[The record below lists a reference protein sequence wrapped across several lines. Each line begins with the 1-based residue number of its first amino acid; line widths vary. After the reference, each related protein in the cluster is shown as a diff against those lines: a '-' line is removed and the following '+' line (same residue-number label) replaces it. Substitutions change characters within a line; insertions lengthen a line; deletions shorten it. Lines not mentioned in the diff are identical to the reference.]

1 LNDDQF
7 KDSKIDFDELKINL
21 EKVDVLTKKLVYIIA
36 TKSKNQQT
44 TPPNQELY
52 YKAASK
58 YFSEILSNP
67 SKLIENQIKYYKSS
81 LETWSDV
88 QKYFL
93 NQETTTTNKRD
104 RRFKSDAWED
114 NPYFKMIKQQYLTSS
129 DIIQETITGI
139 EGLSFQEQKQIT
151 FFTKQMLEFFSP
163 TNFLMT
169 NPDALKEAMDTKGK
183 SLVDGLENLVNDL
196 EKNQGEFNVSLTDE
210 TAFEIGKNIANSE
223 GSVIYQNRLYQ
234 LIYYKPIQE
243 KTHNTPI
250 LIIPP
255 WINKFYILD
264 LKPENSFIKF
274 LLKKGIPVFLISWVN
289 PDASHSDIGY
299 DDYLKDGL
307 FDAINQTRQIYSVD
321 TINTIGYCI
330 GGTLLATGLSYLNS
344 KNLNYINSASFFTT
358 LTDFEDPGDL
368 SIFISEEYLA
378 TIKNQIDEKGYLD
391 GDFLSQ
397 TFSFLRSN
405 DLIYGPAVKSYLLG
419 KKPPPFD
426 LLYWNSDPTNLPG
439 KMALEYLENFYK
451 HNKFSEGSL
460 EVLGETINLGQISQ
474 PIAAIGTFNDHIA
487 PWQSSFNGLSKT
499 KGEKLF
505 ILAGS
510 GHIAGIINPE
520 NSNKYGYWI
529 NNKKYN
535 NAEDWFNSSTNK
547 NGSWWNEW
555 YEWKKLYLGEMEL
568 DKKIKIDLTD
578 LIELAPGSYVKKKNK

>member
-1 LNDDQF
+1 M
-7 KDSKIDFDELKINL
+7 KDNKNQYENFDFDELKKNL
-21 EKVDVLTKKLVYIIA
+21 EKVDVLTKRLVFIIA
-36 TKSKNQQT
+36 SKSKKQQIT
-44 TPPNQELY
+44 QPNQDLY
-52 YKAASK
+52 YKAAAK

-67 SKLIENQIKYYKSS
+67 TKLIENQVKYYKSS

-93 NQETTTTNKRD
+93 KQENNNSQKNDKRF
-104 RRFKSDAWED
+104 RSVTWEE

-139 EGLSFQEQKQIT
+139 EGLSHPEQKQIT

-169 NPDALKEAMDTKGK
+169 TPAARQAAMETKGQ
-183 SLVDGLENLVNDL
+183 SLVNGLENLVDDL
-196 EKNQGEFNVSLTDE
+196 EKNDGVFNVSLTDE
-210 TAFEIGKNIANSE
+210 TAFEIGKNIANAE
-223 GSVIYQNRLYQ
+223 GSVIYENKLYQ
-234 LIYYKPIQE
+234 LIYYKPTQE
-243 KTHNTPI
+243 ISHQIPI

-274 LLKKGIPVFLISWVN
+274 LLSKGIPVFLMSWVN
-289 PDASHSDIGY
+289 PDSSHSEIGY

-307 FDAINQTRQIYSVD
+307 LDAIEQTRRFYSVD
-321 TINTIGYCI
+321 LINSIGYCI
-330 GGTLLATGLSYLNS
+330 GGTLLATGLSYLNAR
-344 KNLNYINSASFFTT
+344 KLEYIKSASFFTT

-368 SIFISEEYLA
+368 SIFVSDEYLN
-378 TIKNQIDEKGYLD
+378 TIKDQIDDLGFMD

-405 DLIYGPAVKSYLLG
+405 DLIYGPAVKSYLMG

-426 LLYWNSDPTNLPG
+426 LLYWNSDSTNLPG
-439 KMALEYLENFYK
+439 KMALEYLEKFYK
-451 HNKFSEGSL
+451 NNDFSKGKL
-460 EVLGETINLGQISQ
+460 EVLGEKVNLEQISQ
-474 PIAAIGTFNDHIA
+474 PIIVIGTFNDHIA
-487 PWQSSFNGLSKT
+487 PWKSSFNGLSKT
-499 KGEKLF
+499 SGEKVF

-520 NSNKYGYWI
+520 HSNKYGYWM
-529 NNKKYN
+529 NNENYSTPEK
-535 NAEDWFNSSTNK
+535 WFNSSINK

-555 YEWKKLYLGEMEL
+555 YEWKKQFLSE
-568 DKKIKIDLTD
+568 KIISTKMIGITE
-578 LIELAPGSYVKKKNK
+578 IEPAPGRYVKKKNK

>member
-1 LNDDQF
+1 M
-7 KDSKIDFDELKINL
+7 KDNKNQYENFDFDELKKNL
-21 EKVDVLTKKLVYIIA
+21 EKVDVLTKRLVFIIA
-36 TKSKNQQT
+36 SKSKKQQIT
-44 TPPNQELY
+44 QPNQDLY
-52 YKAASK
+52 YKAAAK

-67 SKLIENQIKYYKSS
+67 SKLIENQVKYYKSS

-93 NQETTTTNKRD
+93 NQENNNSQKNDKRF
-104 RRFKSDAWED
+104 RSVTWEE

-139 EGLSFQEQKQIT
+139 EGLSHPEQKQIT

-169 NPDALKEAMDTKGK
+169 NPDALQEAMETKGQ
-183 SLVDGLENLVNDL
+183 SLVNGLENLVDDL
-196 EKNQGEFNVSLTDE
+196 EKNDGEFNVSLTDE
-210 TAFEIGKNIANSE
+210 TAFEIGKNIANAE
-223 GSVIYQNRLYQ
+223 GSVIYENKLYQ
-234 LIYYKPIQE
+234 LIYYKPTQE
-243 KTHNTPI
+243 ISHQIPI

-274 LLKKGIPVFLISWVN
+274 LLSKGIPVFLMSWVN
-289 PDASHSDIGY
+289 PDSSHSEIGY

-307 FDAINQTRQIYSVD
+307 LDAIEQTRRFYSVD
-321 TINTIGYCI
+321 LINSIGYCI
-330 GGTLLATGLSYLNS
+330 GGTLLATGLSYLNAR
-344 KNLNYINSASFFTT
+344 KLEYIKSASFFTT

-368 SIFISEEYLA
+368 SIFVSDEYLN
-378 TIKNQIDEKGYLD
+378 TIKDQIDDLGFMD

-405 DLIYGPAVKSYLLG
+405 DLIYGPAVKSYLMG

-426 LLYWNSDPTNLPG
+426 LLYWNSDSTNLPG
-439 KMALEYLENFYK
+439 KMALEYLEKFYK
-451 HNKFSEGSL
+451 NNDFSRGKL
-460 EVLGETINLGQISQ
+460 EVLGEKVNLEQISQ
-474 PIAAIGTFNDHIA
+474 PIIAIGTFNDHIA
-487 PWQSSFNGLSKT
+487 PWKSSFNGLSKT
-499 KGEKLF
+499 SGEKVF

-520 NSNKYGYWI
+520 HSNKYGYWM
-529 NNKKYN
+529 NNENYSTPEK
-535 NAEDWFNSSTNK
+535 WFNSSINK

-555 YEWKKLYLGEMEL
+555 YEWKKQFLAE
-568 DKKIKIDLTD
+568 KIISTKMIGITE
-578 LIELAPGSYVKKKNK
+578 IEPAPGRYVKKKNK

>member
-1 LNDDQF
+1 M
-7 KDSKIDFDELKINL
+7 KDNKNQYKNFDFDELKKNL
-21 EKVDVLTKKLVYIIA
+21 EKVDVLTKRLVFIIA
-36 TKSKNQQT
+36 SKSKKQQIT
-44 TPPNQELY
+44 QPNQDLY
-52 YKAASK
+52 YKAAAK

-67 SKLIENQIKYYKSS
+67 TKLIENQVKYYKSS

-88 QKYFL
+88 QRYFL
-93 NQETTTTNKRD
+93 KQENNNSQKND
-104 RRFKSDAWED
+104 KRFKSVTWEE

-139 EGLSFQEQKQIT
+139 EGLSHPEKKQIT

-169 NPDALKEAMDTKGK
+169 NPDALQEAMETKGQ
-183 SLVDGLENLVNDL
+183 SLVNGLENLVDDL
-196 EKNQGEFNVSLTDE
+196 EKNDGKFNVSLTDE
-210 TAFEIGKNIANSE
+210 TAFEIGKNIANAE
-223 GSVIYQNRLYQ
+223 GSVIYENKLYQ
-234 LIYYKPIQE
+234 LIYYKPTQE
-243 KTHNTPI
+243 TSHQIPI

-274 LLKKGIPVFLISWVN
+274 LLSKGIPVFLMSWVN
-289 PDASHSDIGY
+289 PDSSHSEIGY

-307 FDAINQTRQIYSVD
+307 LDAIEQTRRFYSVD
-321 TINTIGYCI
+321 LINSIGYCI

-344 KNLNYINSASFFTT
+344 RKLEYIKSASFFTT

-368 SIFISEEYLA
+368 SIFVSDEYLN
-378 TIKNQIDEKGYLD
+378 TIKDQIHDHGFMD

-405 DLIYGPAVKSYLLG
+405 DLIYGPAVKSYLMG

-426 LLYWNSDPTNLPG
+426 LLYWNSDSTNLPG
-439 KMALEYLENFYK
+439 KMALEYLEKFYK
-451 HNKFSEGSL
+451 NNDYSKGNL
-460 EVLGETINLGQISQ
+460 EVLGEKVNLEQISQ
-474 PIAAIGTFNDHIA
+474 PIIAIGTFNDHIA
-487 PWQSSFNGLSKT
+487 PWKSSFNGLSKT
-499 KGEKLF
+499 SGEKVF

-520 NSNKYGYWI
+520 HSNKYGYWM
-529 NNKKYN
+529 NNENYSTPEK
-535 NAEDWFNSSTNK
+535 WFNSSINK

-555 YEWKKLYLGEMEL
+555 YEWKKQFLSE
-568 DKKIKIDLTD
+568 KIISTKMIGITE
-578 LIELAPGSYVKKKNK
+578 IEPAPGRYVKKKNK

>member
-1 LNDDQF
+1 M
-7 KDSKIDFDELKINL
+7 KDNKNQYENFDFDELKKNL
-21 EKVDVLTKKLVYIIA
+21 EKVDVLTKRLVFIIA
-36 TKSKNQQT
+36 SKSKKQQIT
-44 TPPNQELY
+44 QPNQDLY
-52 YKAASK
+52 YKAAAK

-67 SKLIENQIKYYKSS
+67 TKLIENQVKYYKSS

-93 NQETTTTNKRD
+93 KQENNNSQKND
-104 RRFKSDAWED
+104 KRFKSVTWEE

-139 EGLSFQEQKQIT
+139 EGLSHPEQKQIT

-169 NPDALKEAMDTKGK
+169 NPDALQEAMETKGQ
-183 SLVDGLENLVNDL
+183 SLVNGLENLVDDL
-196 EKNQGEFNVSLTDE
+196 EKNDGEFNVSLTDE
-210 TAFEIGKNIANSE
+210 TAFEIGKNIANAE
-223 GSVIYQNRLYQ
+223 GSVIYENKLYQ
-234 LIYYKPIQE
+234 LIYYKPTQE
-243 KTHNTPI
+243 ISHQIPI

-274 LLKKGIPVFLISWVN
+274 LLSKGIPVFLMSWVN
-289 PDASHSDIGY
+289 PDSSHSEIGY

-307 FDAINQTRQIYSVD
+307 LDAIEQTRRFYSVD
-321 TINTIGYCI
+321 LINSIGYCI
-330 GGTLLATGLSYLNS
+330 GGTLLATGLSYLNAR
-344 KNLNYINSASFFTT
+344 KLEYIKSASFFTT

-368 SIFISEEYLA
+368 SIFVSDEYLN
-378 TIKNQIDEKGYLD
+378 TIKDQIDDLGFMD

-405 DLIYGPAVKSYLLG
+405 DLIYGPAVKSYLMG

-426 LLYWNSDPTNLPG
+426 LLYWNSDSTNLPG
-439 KMALEYLENFYK
+439 KMALEYLEKFYK
-451 HNKFSEGSL
+451 NNDFSRGKL
-460 EVLGETINLGQISQ
+460 EVLGEKVNLEQISQ
-474 PIAAIGTFNDHIA
+474 PIIAIGTFNDHIA
-487 PWQSSFNGLSKT
+487 PWKSSFNGLSKT
-499 KGEKLF
+499 SGEKVF

-520 NSNKYGYWI
+520 HSNKYGYWM
-529 NNKKYN
+529 NNENYSTPEK
-535 NAEDWFNSSTNK
+535 WFNSSINK

-555 YEWKKLYLGEMEL
+555 YEWKKQFLAE
-568 DKKIKIDLTD
+568 KIISTKMIGITE
-578 LIELAPGSYVKKKNK
+578 IEPAPGRYVKKKNK

>member
-1 LNDDQF
+1 M
-7 KDSKIDFDELKINL
+7 KDNKNQYENFDFDELKKNL
-21 EKVDVLTKKLVYIIA
+21 EKVDVLTKRLVFIIA
-36 TKSKNQQT
+36 SKSKKQQIT
-44 TPPNQELY
+44 QPNQDLY
-52 YKAASK
+52 YKAAAK

-67 SKLIENQIKYYKSS
+67 SKLIENQVKYYKSS

-93 NQETTTTNKRD
+93 KQENNNSQKND
-104 RRFKSDAWED
+104 KRFKSVTWEE

-139 EGLSFQEQKQIT
+139 EGLSHPEQKQIT

-169 NPDALKEAMDTKGK
+169 NPDALQEAMETKGQ
-183 SLVDGLENLVNDL
+183 SLVNGLENLVDDL
-196 EKNQGEFNVSLTDE
+196 EKNDGEFNVSLTDE
-210 TAFEIGKNIANSE
+210 TAFEIGKNIANAE
-223 GSVIYQNRLYQ
+223 GSVIYENKLYQ
-234 LIYYKPIQE
+234 LIYYKPTQE
-243 KTHNTPI
+243 ISHQIPI

-274 LLKKGIPVFLISWVN
+274 LLSKGIPVFLMSWVN
-289 PDASHSDIGY
+289 PDSSHSEIGY

-307 FDAINQTRQIYSVD
+307 LDAIEQTRRFYSVD
-321 TINTIGYCI
+321 LINSIGYCI
-330 GGTLLATGLSYLNS
+330 GGTLLATGLSYLNAR
-344 KNLNYINSASFFTT
+344 KLEYIKSASFFTT

-368 SIFISEEYLA
+368 SIFVSDEYLN
-378 TIKNQIDEKGYLD
+378 TIKDQIDDLGFMD

-405 DLIYGPAVKSYLLG
+405 DLIYGPAVKSYLMG

-426 LLYWNSDPTNLPG
+426 LLYWNSDSTNLPG
-439 KMALEYLENFYK
+439 KMALEYLEKFYK
-451 HNKFSEGSL
+451 NNDFSKGKL
-460 EVLGETINLGQISQ
+460 EVLGEKVNLEQISQ
-474 PIAAIGTFNDHIA
+474 PIIAIGTFNDHIA
-487 PWQSSFNGLSKT
+487 PWKSSFNGLSKT
-499 KGEKLF
+499 SGEKVF

-520 NSNKYGYWI
+520 HSNKYGYWM
-529 NNKKYN
+529 NNENYSTPEK
-535 NAEDWFNSSTNK
+535 WFNSSINK

-555 YEWKKLYLGEMEL
+555 YEWKKQFLAE
-568 DKKIKIDLTD
+568 KIISTKMIGITE
-578 LIELAPGSYVKKKNK
+578 IEPAPGRYVKKKNK

>member
-1 LNDDQF
+1 M
-7 KDSKIDFDELKINL
+7 KDNKNQYENFDFDELKKNL
-21 EKVDVLTKKLVYIIA
+21 EKVDVLTKRLVFIIA
-36 TKSKNQQT
+36 SKSKKQQIT
-44 TPPNQELY
+44 QPNQDLY
-52 YKAASK
+52 YKAAAK

-67 SKLIENQIKYYKSS
+67 TKLIENQVKYYKSS

-93 NQETTTTNKRD
+93 KQENNKSQKND
-104 RRFKSDAWED
+104 KRFRSVTWEE

-139 EGLSFQEQKQIT
+139 EGLSHPEQKQIT

-169 NPDALKEAMDTKGK
+169 NPDALQEAMETKGQ
-183 SLVDGLENLVNDL
+183 SLVNGLENLVDDL
-196 EKNQGEFNVSLTDE
+196 EKNDGEFNVSLTDE
-210 TAFEIGKNIANSE
+210 TAFEIGKNIANAE
-223 GSVIYQNRLYQ
+223 GSVIYENKLYQ
-234 LIYYKPIQE
+234 LIYYKPTQE
-243 KTHNTPI
+243 ISHQIPI

-274 LLKKGIPVFLISWVN
+274 LLSKGIPVFLMSWVN
-289 PDASHSDIGY
+289 PDSSHSEIGY

-307 FDAINQTRQIYSVD
+307 LDAIEQTRRFYSVD
-321 TINTIGYCI
+321 LINSIGYCI
-330 GGTLLATGLSYLNS
+330 GGTLLATGLSYLNAR
-344 KNLNYINSASFFTT
+344 KLEYIKSASFFTT

-368 SIFISEEYLA
+368 SIFVSDEYLN
-378 TIKNQIDEKGYLD
+378 TIKDQIDDLGFMD

-405 DLIYGPAVKSYLLG
+405 DLIYGPAVKSYLMG

-426 LLYWNSDPTNLPG
+426 LLYWNSDSTNLPG
-439 KMALEYLENFYK
+439 KMALEYLEKFYK
-451 HNKFSEGSL
+451 NNDFSRGKL
-460 EVLGETINLGQISQ
+460 EVLGEKVNLEQISQ
-474 PIAAIGTFNDHIA
+474 PIIAIGTFNDHIA
-487 PWQSSFNGLSKT
+487 PWKSSFNGLSKT
-499 KGEKLF
+499 SGEKVF

-520 NSNKYGYWI
+520 HSNKYGYWM
-529 NNKKYN
+529 NNENYSTPEK
-535 NAEDWFNSSTNK
+535 WFNSSINK

-555 YEWKKLYLGEMEL
+555 YEWKKQFLAE
-568 DKKIKIDLTD
+568 KIISTKMIGITE
-578 LIELAPGSYVKKKNK
+578 IEPAPGRYVKKKNK